1 MQKHWDY
8 QVAVVFTGNVYHD
21 KKEDNRIVRTFEEGV
36 ETDDLIWH
44 RDKKNR
50 VITVLEGEGWQLQME
65 NELPFSLKPNKSYYI
80 QREVY
85 HRVIKGDGNL
95 KLSIKEYD
103 HENIY

>member
-1 MQKHWDY
+1 MPKPWDY
-8 QVAVVFTGNVYHD
+8 LEAVIFTGNVYHD
-21 KKEDNRIVRTFEEGV
+21 IKNNDKFVRTFEENV

-50 VITVLEGEGWQLQME
+50 VITVLEGNNWQLQME
-65 NELPFSLKPNKSYYI
+65 NELPFTLMVNKSYYI

-85 HRVIKGDGNL
+85 HRIIRGEGQL

-103 HENIY
+103 DENI